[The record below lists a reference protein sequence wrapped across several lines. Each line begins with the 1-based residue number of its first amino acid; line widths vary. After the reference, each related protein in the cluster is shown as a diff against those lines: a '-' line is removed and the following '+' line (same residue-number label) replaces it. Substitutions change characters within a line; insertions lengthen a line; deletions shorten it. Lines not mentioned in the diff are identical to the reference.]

1 MILPKPA
8 LGSPLV
14 DCESDLVRRARS
26 GDVVAREELALRHRR
41 SAYLL
46 ALQLLGNVDD
56 AMDVAQDAMLRFFS
70 NLHRFDTRRPVRP
83 WLCQIVRN
91 RVVDLLRHRKI
102 RNHDSLDL
110 CDDEGNPRFE
120 PIDERVDLHGDAA
133 NAELRAQI
141 WRALKKLSR
150 DQREILVLR
159 DYQDLSYAEIAEAL
173 AIPLGTVMSRLHGAR
188 KRLRHVLQEDS
199 QCSTRAGAACAGAAE

>member
-8 LGSPLV
+8 FASPVV
-14 DCESDLVRRARS
+14 DCESDLVRRACA
-26 GDVVAREELALRHRR
+26 GDLAAQEELALRHRR

-46 ALQLLGNVDD
+46 ALQLLGDVDD

-91 RVVDLLRHRKI
+91 RVVDLHRHRKI
-102 RNHDSLDL
+102 RNHDSLDA
-110 CDDEGNPRFE
+110 CDAEGNPRIE
-120 PIDERVDLHGDAA
+120 PVDESIDLDGDAA
-133 NAELRAQI
+133 RSELRTQI
-141 WRALKKLSR
+141 WRALDKLSP

-159 DYQDLSYAEIAEAL
+159 DYQDLSYAEIAETL
-173 AIPLGTVMSRLHGAR
+173 SIPLGTVMSRLHGAR
-188 KRLRHVLQEDS
+188 KRLRRVLLEDS
-199 QCSTRAGAACAGAAE
+199 QFSACSGAPCSGTAN